1 MQMVALGAGEDGQC
15 VAAGQ
20 PPCPMGCVAA
30 WGLQRAGRGHLVA
43 RGDAALLA
51 RRKEVLVNAVGTRAG
66 WCHAGRVLPADLRGG
81 RQATGSCDK
90 LPKRGSEDKQLML
103 L

>member
-1 MQMVALGAGEDGQC
+1 M
-15 VAAGQ
+15 GQ
-20 PPCPMGCVAA
+20 PPCPVCCAAA
-30 WGLQRAGRGHLVA
+30 WGLQRAGRGHWVA

-51 RRKEVLVNAVGTRAG
+51 RRKEALVNAVGSRAG
-66 WCHAGRVLPADLRGG
+66 WCHAGRALPADPQGG
-81 RQATGSCDK
+81 RQATGSWEK